1 MPLPSIFWVLCFCA
15 CQFLYGQGKLYWTD
29 WGTQTVQSANLDG
42 TNVTDLVTGLSSA
55 KGDVALDLQNNKIYW
70 IDRGTGFLQ
79 KANLDGSGWK
89 LLLWNWF
96 GWGGLDLDVANGHV
110 YYGDYTNNNIKRA
123 TGWFWCCHGLSA

>member
-29 WGTQTVQSANLDG
+29 WGTQKVQSANLDG

-70 IDRGTGFLQ
+70 IDRGTGQ
-79 KANLDGSGWK
+79 KELDGSEETIVVE
-89 LLLWNWF
+89 LS
-96 GWGGLDLDVANGHV
+96 GG
-110 YYGDYTNNNIKRA
+110 R
-123 TGWFWCCHGLSA
+123 TGWMLPMGTFITEIIPTIILSEPTWMVLVLSRFYPA